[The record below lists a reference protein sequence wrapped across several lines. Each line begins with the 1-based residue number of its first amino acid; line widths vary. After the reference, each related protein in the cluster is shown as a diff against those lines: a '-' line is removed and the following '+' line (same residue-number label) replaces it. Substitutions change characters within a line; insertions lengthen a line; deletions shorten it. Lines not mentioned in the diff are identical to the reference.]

1 MRTTAERAAAAPGT
15 RWHYRIVDE
24 EVVPAAELFLDDR
37 GSLLRVRWD
46 EHSQRLVLSQWREGV
61 CVATHRL
68 DTEETAR
75 LSSLLTQAWAEG
87 LQRSLAESD

>member
-1 MRTTAERAAAAPGT
+1 MHGPLALAAPRT

-24 EVVPAAELFLDDR
+24 EAVPAAELFLDDR

-46 EHSQRLVLSQWREGV
+46 EHSHQLVLSQWREGV

-68 DTEETAR
+68 DTAEAAR
-75 LSSLLTQAWAEG
+75 LSSLLTHAWAEG
-87 LQRSLAESD
+87 LQRSLAQSD